1 MIVQAKP
8 RQDNL
13 FHSEISLFP
22 LPDKMK
28 SVDNSNLRT
37 AGRVAGKLARNAN
50 RRWAPTIRN
59 SQKLVKHVV
68 PAAVKPLHSLW
79 HQILGFTFLVFAVF
93 GGFDIWRNASTTPPL
108 LLGFAGFLVLILA
121 IYGLSSVLKARR
133 ISRS

>member
-1 MIVQAKP
+1 
-8 RQDNL
+8 
-13 FHSEISLFP
+13 
-22 LPDKMK
+22 
-28 SVDNSNLRT
+28 VDNGNLRT

-79 HQILGFTFLVFAVF
+79 HQILGFMFLVFAVPIA
-93 GGFDIWRNASTTPPL
+93 FDIWRNASTMQPL
-108 LLGFAGFLVLILA
+108 RFCFEAFLAGITLV
-121 IYGLSSVLKARR
+121 YGISSVLKARR